1 MGEDRSVF
9 FTKLVLHSNFEWIE
23 GWLRASLVPV
33 CISLQL
39 FLSRWFLDGELVHQL
54 DVSSLGDSADQWP
67 DEEMYIILNNGQK
80 TDSPDDT
87 TVWPNHLRVDFI
99 RLYQRE

>member
-1 MGEDRSVF
+1 MVEGILSSC
-9 FTKLVLHSNFEWIE
+9 LHFIATFS
-23 GWLRASLVPV
+23 
-33 CISLQL
+33 
-39 FLSRWFLDGELVHQL
+39 SRWFLNGELVHQL